1 MDTLI
6 IGGGI
11 AGLTAARHL
20 TEAGQ
25 SITLLE
31 AHDRLGGRIYT
42 QHTPQFP
49 VELGAEFVHGRP
61 QEILGLAAEAAAPIV
76 PVQGSFRRKIKGQW
90 QDSGR
95 LMAKVDQLFAKLP
108 ADEIDQ
114 SFQYYL
120 DRSGMDE
127 EVKQQALRYVEGFHA
142 ADPSLI
148 SARSLRRDSLA
159 EEAIDGDHQYRI
171 STGYDSL
178 VRGVVDRI
186 DRERCEIV
194 MNAAV
199 SQIVWRPGQVVARAS
214 TTEYQAPR
222 AIVTLPLGVLK
233 SNSVIF
239 SPALPEK
246 QNAISFLA
254 MGPVIRVSLCF
265 HEKFW
270 ERDPQM
276 ADLSFLFTDDP
287 EFPTWWTS
295 NPLPYPILTGWAAGP
310 NAGAHAGRSK
320 EEIVRSAVQALVQI
334 LEVSESDLRAQMTG
348 SFMHD
353 WQADPFSRGAYSY
366 AAVGGMDAADTLAKP
381 VANTLYFAGE
391 ATNGDG
397 YNGTVHGAIATGMR
411 AAKEL
416 LKSL

>member
-1 MDTLI
+1 
-6 IGGGI
+6 
-11 AGLTAARHL
+11 
-20 TEAGQ
+20 
-25 SITLLE
+25 
-31 AHDRLGGRIYT
+31 
-42 QHTPQFP
+42 
-49 VELGAEFVHGRP
+49 
-61 QEILGLAAEAAAPIV
+61 
-76 PVQGSFRRKIKGQW
+76 
-90 QDSGR
+90 
-95 LMAKVDQLFAKLP
+95 
-108 ADEIDQ
+108 
-114 SFQYYL
+114 
-120 DRSGMDE
+120 MDE

-148 SARSLRRDSLA
+148 SARSLRRDTLA

-171 STGYDSL
+171 TTGYDSL

-222 AIVTLPLGVLK
+222 AIITLPLGVLK

-239 SPALPEK
+239 SPGLPEK

-254 MGPVIRVSLCF
+254 MGPVMRVSLCF

-334 LEVSESDLRAQMTG
+334 LEVSESDFRAQMTG

-353 WQADPFSRGAYSY
+353 WQADPFFRGAYSY